1 MAVGQLAGMFNVLP
15 PSRAGSLPQFFESC
29 AGVVFAPKNLWEPSL
44 LAIAVG
50 QLAGMLNVSPSSR
63 ASFARSEEHTA
74 ELQSL
79 MRPSYAVFCL
89 TTTTSFTLSRYE
101 VTTTIAH
108 TLPDPQH

>member
-1 MAVGQLAGMFNVLP
+1 MAVGQLAGMLNVLP

-63 ASFARSEEHTA
+63 ARFAPPGGGVRSDERRVGKEC
-74 ELQSL
+74 
-79 MRPSYAVFCL
+79 V
-89 TTTTSFTLSRYE
+89 SRWRSRWSPYSE
-101 VTTTIAH
+101 KQNKKKQTERR
-108 TLPDPQH
+108 